1 MTSHPN
7 PDMRRVLLD
16 AKLTELAVYAK
27 DLCPGAE
34 VETST
39 VQYEYEDG
47 HLDVFPPVT
56 VLEAEEEQI
65 ELTLA
70 ERAAEIFA
78 DTGLY
83 ILCAVLDPTAR

>member
-1 MTSHPN
+1 
-7 PDMRRVLLD
+7 MRRVLLD
-16 AKLTELAVYAK
+16 AKRTELAVYAK
-27 DLCPGAE
+27 DLCPGAA
-34 VETST
+34 VETSM
-39 VQYEYEDG
+39 VQYEDEDG

-83 ILCAVLDPTAR
+83 MLCAVLDPTAR